1 MEISKNRQVVNIRKF
16 QGCIHVEDNTIYK
29 VEFTVGTSPDKK
41 RTVMDL
47 SWEGRTSPYPISKRY
62 WLDIKPEQARILW
75 MNKDFKTLQNIYKN
89 SKDNYEEVDFK
100 HIMKMY
106 EKGGDKYSKNW
117 SVRFLSEHDFE
128 IINMIEQENENKFMD
143 ECEGSL

>member
-1 MEISKNRQVVNIRKF
+1 
-16 QGCIHVEDNTIYK
+16 
-29 VEFTVGTSPDKK
+29 
-41 RTVMDL
+41 
-47 SWEGRTSPYPISKRY
+47 
-62 WLDIKPEQARILW
+62 

-143 ECEGSL
+143 ECEGSLWWWI